1 MGWLDSTSNYLI
13 LYVLL
18 MTNIM
23 PCSKN
28 QMRSLPEKR
37 HGYILFNLILIITK
51 SNNIHQRCVIFRTSC
66 LLKNALFFLPNISAK
81 VLLAQQAT
89 KGTYEN
95 DNLTHWDAEET
106 DADLHAGN
114 YVEDFRYASGYDPIV
129 SSVGEAEAEDVLE
142 DEETGE
148 CFDGDFA

>member
-1 MGWLDSTSNYLI
+1 
-13 LYVLL
+13 
-18 MTNIM
+18 
-23 PCSKN
+23 
-28 QMRSLPEKR
+28 MRSLPEKR
-37 HGYILFNLILIITK
+37 RGYILFNLILIITK
-51 SNNIHQRCVIFRTSC
+51 SNNLHQRCVIFRTSC

-81 VLLAQQAT
+81 SSVISTSTT

-95 DNLTHWDAEET
+95 DNLTHWDTEET

-114 YVEDFRYASGYDPIV
+114 YVEDFRYAGGYDPIV

-148 CFDGDFA
+148 CFDGNFA